1 MEQRSPGKAKRVVIV
16 GASSGI
22 GKELALLYASAN
34 WVVGITGRRVALL
47 EEIQKQFPEKITV
60 RSFDNTTDDVAANL
74 NLLISELGGMD
85 LLIISSG
92 GGYIN
97 TALDTEIEEGTV
109 DLNVWA
115 WTTIAVYA
123 FNYFRKQG
131 HGHLAAITSIA
142 AIRGEGRAPSYNA
155 SKAYQAHYLEGL
167 RKLALYE
174 KLKIYITDIQ
184 PGFVKTVMAKSK
196 NRFWEAP
203 AEKAARQIFQ
213 AIERKRQKVYV
224 TKRWWIIAQLLKIA
238 PGWIYNRI

>member
-1 MEQRSPGKAKRVVIV
+1 MQQRNQDKAKRVVIV

-22 GKELALLYASAN
+22 GKELALRYAAAN
-34 WVVGITGRRVALL
+34 CAVGITGRRVALL
-47 EEIQKQFPEKITV
+47 EEIQKRFHETITV
-60 RSFDNTTDDVAANL
+60 QSFDNTKDDVTNHL
-74 NLLISELGGMD
+74 NKLISKLGGMD

-92 GGYIN
+92 VGYIN
-97 TALDTEIEEGTV
+97 TELDTTIEEGTV
-109 DLNVWA
+109 DLNVRS
-115 WTTIAVYA
+115 WTKIAVYA

-174 KLKIYITDIQ
+174 KLNIYITDIQ
-184 PGFVKTVMAKSK
+184 PGFVKTAMAKSK

-203 AEKAARQIFQ
+203 AEKAARQIFR
-213 AIERKRQKVYV
+213 AIERKKKKVYI
-224 TKRWWIIAQLLKIA
+224 TKRWWLVAQFLKIA